1 MPSGFCS
8 CKDLTNIISAHEV
21 MVSRAEL
28 LGVAAEIQANE
39 RDSTEFAPK
48 TPQSLHAEGLLRG
61 DEERER
67 ERERERELSICRG
80 SLGAGCY
87 SCA

>member
-1 MPSGFCS
+1 
-8 CKDLTNIISAHEV
+8 

-67 ERERERELSICRG
+67 ERERESSPFAEAVWGRVVIAVLDRSQLEG
-80 SLGAGCY
+80 
-87 SCA
+87 